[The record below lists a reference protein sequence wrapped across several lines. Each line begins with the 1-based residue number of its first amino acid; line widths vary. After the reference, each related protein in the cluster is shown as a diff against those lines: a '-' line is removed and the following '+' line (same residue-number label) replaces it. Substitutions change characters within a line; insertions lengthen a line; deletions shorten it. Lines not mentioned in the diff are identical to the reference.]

1 MKGLWIIG
9 LGTGIWGLSLFWP
22 GVNQVTSWWPALI
35 GFALALGGL
44 LVVIIVE
51 SSSFNSRESG
61 SSGHDH
67 PSRPVSV
74 SGLH

>member
-9 LGTGIWGLSLFWP
+9 LGTGIWGISLFWP
-22 GVNQVTSWWPALI
+22 GVNQVTSWWPVLI
-35 GFALALGGL
+35 GFALVFGGL
-44 LVVIIVE
+44 MVALIVE
-51 SSSFNSRESG
+51 SSSPKSHESG
-61 SSGHDH
+61 SSGQDH